1 MDFAWS
7 EQQRELLSAV
17 DRFASEQ
24 LNYDVIANDR
34 DARFQSRSLEEMR
47 RLRHPGFARRRQ
59 STAGSRR
66 IRSPPWRRS
75 SGSATRCKDNGL
87 LFSINAHMWTAI
99 IPLLYNGTEAQKKN
113 FCPDFATARSS
124 AATR

>member
-34 DARFQSRSLEEMR
+34 DAVFNHEAWKKCGAFGIQGLPVADRIRRARARSTHHRGGAREA
-47 RLRHPGFARRRQ
+47 RLRLQG
-59 STAGSRR
+59 
-66 IRSPPWRRS
+66 
-75 SGSATRCKDNGL
+75 
-87 LFSINAHMWTAI
+87 
-99 IPLLYNGTEAQKKN
+99 
-113 FCPDFATARSS
+113 
-124 AATR
+124 